1 MPGAHTE
8 YNVRAR
14 TSLLH
19 ILILRLHK
27 IRQMPEQEINRIQSE
42 INARPIE
49 DFDNLSPAD
58 MHFLIY
64 SPFSKESIIQFKD
77 KPKKE
82 KLNKIGFL
90 NLIEYLLKILKQE
103 NEIKLTKWN
112 NINTKLATEIYHKN
126 FTNELVIVL
135 KKRKIYKQDD
145 MLSLQNAMI
154 ILNKLTKITKVR
166 KNKLS
171 LTKKGFEISK
181 QDSRTEL
188 FQTLFKSYGTQFNWA
203 YHDGYSDDSQIQSTL
218 GYILYLLLKYG
229 KEERSANFYAQKI
242 DKAFPQIKDQFH
254 SNWSTPEKQLKSCL
268 SVRCFERFL
277 QWFDFISVKK
287 IKGEL
292 GIDDTFIKTNLLEE
306 FLTINTNN
314 FKFRTSKFY
323 A

>member
-1 MPGAHTE
+1 MTE
-8 YNVRAR
+8 
-14 TSLLH
+14 
-19 ILILRLHK
+19 
-27 IRQMPEQEINRIQSE
+27 EEINRIQSE

-58 MHFLIY
+58 MHFLIHT
-64 SPFSKESIIQFKD
+64 PFSKESIIQFKQ

-82 KLNKIGFL
+82 KLDKIGFL
-90 NLIEYLLKILKQE
+90 NLIEYLLKILKEE
-103 NEIKLTKWN
+103 NEITLTKWN
-112 NINTKLATEIYHKN
+112 NINTKLATEIYHKK
-126 FTNELVIVL
+126 FTDELVIVL

-166 KNKLS
+166 KNKMS
-171 LTKKGFEISK
+171 LTKKGIVISE
-181 QDSRTEL
+181 QANRTEL
-188 FQTLFKSYGTQFNWA
+188 LQTLFNSYGTQLNWS
-203 YHDGYSDDSQIQSTL
+203 YHDGYSDDYQIQSTF

-229 KEERSANFYAQKI
+229 KEERSANFYAKKI

-277 QWFDFISVKK
+277 EWFNFISVRR
-287 IKGEL
+287 IKGEI
-292 GIDDTFIKTNLLEE
+292 GIDDTFIKNNLLED
-306 FLTINTNN
+306 FLSLNTNN
-314 FKFRTSKFY
+314 FKFKKSKFY

>member
-1 MPGAHTE
+1 MTE
-8 YNVRAR
+8 
-14 TSLLH
+14 
-19 ILILRLHK
+19 
-27 IRQMPEQEINRIQSE
+27 EEINRIQSG
-42 INARPIE
+42 INTRPIE
-49 DFDNLSPAD
+49 DFDNLSLAD
-58 MHFLIY
+58 INYLIY

-82 KLNKIGFL
+82 KLDKIGFL
-90 NLIEYLLKILKQE
+90 NLIEYLLKILKEE
-103 NEIKLTKWN
+103 NEVKLTKWN

-126 FTNELVIVL
+126 FTDEFVIVL

-154 ILNKLTKITKVR
+154 ILNNLTKITKVR

-171 LTKKGFEISK
+171 LTKKGIEISK
-181 QDSRTEL
+181 PDKRTEL
-188 FQTLFKSYGTQFNWA
+188 FHTIFKSYGTKFNWA
-203 YHDGYSDDSQIQSTL
+203 YHDGFSDENQIQSTF

-277 QWFDFISVKK
+277 QWFDFVSVRK
-287 IKGEL
+287 IRGEL
-292 GIDDTFIKTNLLEE
+292 GIDDTFIKTNLLED
-306 FLTINTNN
+306 FLSINTNN
-314 FKFRTSKFY
+314 FKFKMRKFY

>member
-1 MPGAHTE
+1 MTE
-8 YNVRAR
+8 
-14 TSLLH
+14 
-19 ILILRLHK
+19 
-27 IRQMPEQEINRIQSE
+27 EEINRIQSG
-42 INARPIE
+42 INTRPIE
-49 DFDNLSPAD
+49 DFDNLSLAD
-58 MHFLIY
+58 INYLIY

-82 KLNKIGFL
+82 KLDKIGFL
-90 NLIEYLLKILKQE
+90 NLIEYLLKILKEE
-103 NEIKLTKWN
+103 NEVKLTKWN

-126 FTNELVIVL
+126 FTDEFVIVL

-154 ILNKLTKITKVR
+154 ILNNLTKITKVR

-171 LTKKGFEISK
+171 LTKKGIEISK
-181 QDSRTEL
+181 PDKRTEL
-188 FQTLFKSYGTQFNWA
+188 FHTIFKSYGTKFNWA
-203 YHDGYSDDSQIQSTL
+203 YHDGFSDENQIQSTF

-277 QWFDFISVKK
+277 QWFDFVSVRK
-287 IKGEL
+287 IRGEL
-292 GIDDTFIKTNLLEE
+292 GIDDTFIKTNLLED
-306 FLTINTNN
+306 FLSINTNN
-314 FKFRTSKFY
+314 FKFKTSKFY
-323 A
+323 S